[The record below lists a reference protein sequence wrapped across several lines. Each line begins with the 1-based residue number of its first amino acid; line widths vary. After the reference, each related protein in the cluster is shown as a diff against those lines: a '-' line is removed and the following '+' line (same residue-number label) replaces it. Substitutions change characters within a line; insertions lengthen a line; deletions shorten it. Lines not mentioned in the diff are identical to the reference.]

1 MEITG
6 IVDRIIFRNAENGYT
21 VLSLRT
27 DSEEGFATL
36 CGTLPLASP
45 GNSSGRRGPSNI
57 IPSTAS
63 SLW

>member
-36 CGTLPLASP
+36 PL
-45 GNSSGRRGPSNI
+45 I
-57 IPSTAS
+57 
-63 SLW
+63 